1 MELLDVSV
9 VDKFNTIGGAFVVL
23 ATYFFGEHWM
33 LFAAFLVLNIMDYVT
48 GVIKSRILC
57 TESSSA
63 GLKGIVKKFS
73 YWVMIIL
80 SFGLSPIINEI
91 GTIMEVDLSMLS
103 PIFGWY
109 VLAVLSVNEVRS
121 ILENLVE
128 SGVNV
133 PTVLVKGMAVL
144 DKVVQAQ
151 EKRIVGVDGDLDIN
165 KNASAAEKYTV
176 DIQTPIEELETKD
189 TVTLR
194 IHTVNEED

>member
-1 MELLDVSV
+1 MELLDMSV
-9 VDKFNTIGGAFVVL
+9 VDKFNTISGVIVVI

-33 LFAAFLVLNIMDYVT
+33 LFAAFLVLNLMDYVT
-48 GVIKSRILC
+48 GVIKSKILHA
-57 TESSSA
+57 ESSSA

-73 YWVMIIL
+73 YWIMIIL

-91 GTIMEVDLSMLS
+91 GTVMDIDLSMLS

-109 VLAVLSVNEVRS
+109 VLALLAVNEARS
-121 ILENLVE
+121 VLENLVE

-133 PTVLVKGMAVL
+133 PTILVNGMAVF
-144 DKVVQAQ
+144 DKVLKAQ
-151 EKRIVGVDGDLDIN
+151 EKLLINVDGDIDID
-165 KNASAAEKYTV
+165 KTASDDKKYKV
-176 DIQTPIEELETKD
+176 DIQTPFEELESKD

>member
-9 VDKFNTIGGAFVVL
+9 VDKFNTIGGAFVVV

-33 LFAAFLVLNIMDYVT
+33 LFAAFLVLNVMDYVT
-48 GVIKSRILC
+48 GVIKSKISH

-73 YWVMIIL
+73 YWIMIVL
-80 SFGLSPIINEI
+80 SFGLIPIINEI
-91 GTIMEVDLSMLS
+91 GTIMDVDLSMLS

-109 VLAVLSVNEVRS
+109 VLATLSVNEVRS
-121 ILENLVE
+121 VLENLVE

-133 PTVLVKGMAVL
+133 PPILIKGMAVL
-144 DKVVQAQ
+144 DKVVKAQ
-151 EKRIVGVDGDLDIN
+151 EKLIINVDGNLDID
-165 KNASAAEKYTV
+165 KTASEAEKYKV
-176 DIQTPIEELETKD
+176 DMQTPIEELETKD